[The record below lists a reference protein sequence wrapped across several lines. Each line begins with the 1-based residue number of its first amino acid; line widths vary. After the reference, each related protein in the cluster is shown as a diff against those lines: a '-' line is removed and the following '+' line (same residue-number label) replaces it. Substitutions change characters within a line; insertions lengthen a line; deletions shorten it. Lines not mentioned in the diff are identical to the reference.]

1 MAIRK
6 HNTFG
11 IEWYDHNKDQLLK
24 KIDWSFKHEL
34 GPKKLPHEDG
44 VEKNFSDLLGIVSP
58 HAGYSCSGPFASHG
72 YLEVSTHEDI
82 DSVIIL
88 GTNHT
93 GMGSPTSLFPKGEW
107 QTPLGTLQIDEE
119 LHDFFTDRVES
130 LNTDIGFMVEPE
142 AHYDEH
148 SIDNQLPFLQYSI
161 KKEFTILPIVMW
173 DHSLK
178 TCVAIAEILSEIRI
192 QKGKK
197 LLIVASSDFTH
208 YLTPLEAEK
217 RDKPV
222 LQHLQ
227 EFNLELAVTTQKSLH
242 ASICGFGPIVSLF
255 AVGKKVKMANS
266 KLLTYGHSGKTC
278 GNNSQVVAYSSIIV
292 GN

>member
-11 IEWYDHNKDQLLK
+11 IPWYDHDKNQLLK
-24 KIDWSFKHEL
+24 TIEWSFKHKL
-34 GPKKLPHEDG
+34 GPKKLPHEVG

-82 DSVIIL
+82 NSVIIL

-93 GMGSPTSLFPKGEW
+93 GMGSLTSLFPKGEW

-119 LHDFFTDRVES
+119 LHDLFTDGVEK
-130 LNTDIGFMVEPE
+130 LDTNIGFSVEPE

-148 SIDNQLPFLQYSI
+148 SIDNQLPFLQYTI
-161 KKEFTILPIVMW
+161 KKEFTILPIVMG
-173 DHSLK
+173 DHSLQ
-178 TCVAIAEILSEIRI
+178 TCLAIAEILADIRNR
-192 QKGKK
+192 KGKK
-197 LLIVASSDFTH
+197 LLLVASSDFTH
-208 YLTPLEAEK
+208 YLSPYEAEK
-217 RDKPV
+217 KDKPV
-222 LQHLQ
+222 LQYLQ
-227 EFNLELAVTTQKSLH
+227 EFNLELAVKTQNSLH
-242 ASICGFGPIVSLF
+242 ATICGFGPIVSLF
-255 AVGKKVKMANS
+255 AVGKKVKLANS
-266 KLLTYGHSGKTC
+266 KLLAYGHSGKTC
-278 GNNSQVVAYSSIIV
+278 GDNSKVVAYSSIIV